1 MTTESFLNC
10 AVEDNIACIS
20 IDRPP
25 VNVLGFSHFEI
36 LCGKV
41 LEFSGRE
48 DTKAIILMGNG
59 RTFIAGFDIKE
70 IANMKK
76 AAEATRVTMRI
87 KRLLMELEASRKPII
102 AGINGNCFGGG
113 LELIMACHLRV
124 ATVEARMGL
133 PEIRLATIPSFGGTV
148 RLPKIIGRA
157 RALELI
163 LTGNMISGEEAFRIG
178 LINKVCREEDLLPM
192 VNSLARA
199 VAEKGVLAVQA
210 VIQSTAAATEI
221 SAEHAMKLESRLSGS
236 LVGTKD
242 LKEKIAA
249 YFEKRKA
256 VPGNP

>member
-10 AVEDNIACIS
+10 AIEDNIACIS

-59 RTFIAGFDIKE
+59 RSFIAGFDIKE

-76 AAEATRVTMRI
+76 AAEVTRLTMRI
-87 KRLLMELEASRKPII
+87 KHLLMEIEASRKPII
-102 AGINGNCFGGG
+102 TGISGSCFGGG
-113 LELIMACHLRV
+113 LELAMACHLRL
-124 ATVEARMGL
+124 ATAGARMGL

-148 RLPKIIGRA
+148 RLPKIVGRS

-178 LINKVCREEDLLPM
+178 LVNKVCGEEELLP
-192 VNSLARA
+192 VVKSLARTIA
-199 VAEKGVLAVQA
+199 GKGVSAVRA
-210 VIQSTAAATEI
+210 AIQSTAAATEI

-242 LKEKIAA
+242 LKENIAA
-249 YFEKRKA
+249 YFEKGKA
-256 VPGNP
+256 VPRNP